1 MPSVKIELLQFL
13 LEDSSA
19 SNSQLTANM
28 PFKVPYPNLRHLLE
42 LDTVATLDV
51 LVCAFDDDGISKSSY
66 LSENLANTGM
76 VELNHLV
83 SRNEKLIQE
92 VIDVFSVI
100 VGISYSRGGC
110 STIYDVDRSE
120 EAWPSI
126 KDTWCIF
133 EFIAHYVACQRAKV
147 SRDILIQ
154 ILEYLTSDI
163 SAAPAHTIDSK
174 RKERQLLALL
184 EVVPETDW
192 DAPHLLSLCEKSQF
206 HKVKRIGIVFR
217 SPKIFMFNLFTESS

>member
-1 MPSVKIELLQFL
+1 MKIELLQFL

-28 PFKVPYPNLRHLLE
+28 TYKVPYLNLRHLLE

-51 LVCAFDDDGISKSSY
+51 LVCAFDGDGISKSSY
-66 LSENLANTGM
+66 LSENLTNTDM
-76 VELNHLV
+76 VELNDLV
-83 SRNEKLIQE
+83 RRNEKLIQE
-92 VIDVFSVI
+92 VVDFFSVI
-100 VGISYSRGGC
+100 VGISYSRSGC
-110 STIYDVDRSE
+110 STIYDDDCSD

-126 KDTWCIF
+126 EDTWCIF

-154 ILEYLTSDI
+154 ILEYLTSEI
-163 SAAPAHTIDSK
+163 STVPAHTIESSK
-174 RKERQLLALL
+174 RRERQLLSLL

-192 DAPHLLSLCEKSQF
+192 DAPHLLNLCEKSQF
-206 HKVKRIGIVFR
+206 HQVKRIAMVYRF
-217 SPKIFMFNLFTESS
+217 PNVFMFNLFPEIS

>member
-1 MPSVKIELLQFL
+1 MKIELLQFL

-28 PFKVPYPNLRHLLE
+28 TYKVPYPNLRHLLE

-51 LVCAFDDDGISKSSY
+51 LVCAFDGDGISKSTY
-66 LSENLANTGM
+66 LSENLTNTDM
-76 VELNHLV
+76 VELNDLV
-83 SRNEKLIQE
+83 RRNEKLIQE
-92 VIDVFSVI
+92 VVDFFSVI
-100 VGISYSRGGC
+100 VGISYSRSGC
-110 STIYDVDRSE
+110 STIYDDDCSD

-154 ILEYLTSDI
+154 ILEYLTSEI
-163 SAAPAHTIDSK
+163 STVPAHTIESSK
-174 RKERQLLALL
+174 RRERQLLSLL

-192 DAPHLLSLCEKSQF
+192 DAPHLLNLCEKSQF
-206 HKVKRIGIVFR
+206 HQVKRIAMVYRF
-217 SPKIFMFNLFTESS
+217 PNVFMFNLFPEIS

>member
-1 MPSVKIELLQFL
+1 MKIELLQFL

-28 PFKVPYPNLRHLLE
+28 TYKAPYPNLRHLLE

-51 LVCAFDDDGISKSSY
+51 LVCAFDGDGISKSSY
-66 LSENLANTGM
+66 LSENLTNTDM
-76 VELNHLV
+76 VELNDLV
-83 SRNEKLIQE
+83 RRNEKLIQE
-92 VIDVFSVI
+92 VVDFFSVI
-100 VGISYSRGGC
+100 VGISYSQSGC
-110 STIYDVDRSE
+110 STIYDDDCSD

-154 ILEYLTSDI
+154 ILEYLTSEI
-163 SAAPAHTIDSK
+163 STVPAHTIESSK
-174 RKERQLLALL
+174 RRERQLLSLL

-192 DAPHLLSLCEKSQF
+192 DAPHLLNLCEISQF
-206 HKVKRIGIVFR
+206 HQVKRIAMVYRF
-217 SPKIFMFNLFTESS
+217 PNVFMFNLFPEIS

>member
-1 MPSVKIELLQFL
+1 MKIELLQFL

-28 PFKVPYPNLRHLLE
+28 TYKVPYPNLRHLLE

-51 LVCAFDDDGISKSSY
+51 LVCAFDGDGISKSSY
-66 LSENLANTGM
+66 LSENLTNTDM
-76 VELNHLV
+76 VELNDLV
-83 SRNEKLIQE
+83 RRNEKLIQE
-92 VIDVFSVI
+92 VVDFFSVI
-100 VGISYSRGGC
+100 VGISYSRSGC
-110 STIYDVDRSE
+110 STIYDDDCSD

-126 KDTWCIF
+126 EDTWCIF

-154 ILEYLTSDI
+154 ILEYLTSEI
-163 SAAPAHTIDSK
+163 STVPAHTIESSK
-174 RKERQLLALL
+174 RRERQLLSLL

-192 DAPHLLSLCEKSQF
+192 DAPHLLNLCEKSQF
-206 HKVKRIGIVFR
+206 HQVKRIAMVYRF
-217 SPKIFMFNLFTESS
+217 PNVFMFNLFPEIS

>member
-1 MPSVKIELLQFL
+1 MKIELLQFL

-28 PFKVPYPNLRHLLE
+28 TYKVPYPNLRHLLE

-51 LVCAFDDDGISKSSY
+51 LVCAFDGDGISKSSY
-66 LSENLANTGM
+66 LSENLTNTDM
-76 VELNHLV
+76 VELNDLV
-83 SRNEKLIQE
+83 RRNEKLIQE
-92 VIDVFSVI
+92 VVDFFSVI
-100 VGISYSRGGC
+100 VGISYSRSGC
-110 STIYDVDRSE
+110 STIYDDDCSD

-154 ILEYLTSDI
+154 ILEYLTSEI
-163 SAAPAHTIDSK
+163 STVPAHTIESSK
-174 RKERQLLALL
+174 RRERQLLSLL

-192 DAPHLLSLCEKSQF
+192 DAPHLLNLCEKSQF
-206 HKVKRIGIVFR
+206 HQVKRIAMVYRF
-217 SPKIFMFNLFTESS
+217 PNVFMFNLFPEIS